1 MCEEGLSIVFEQLI
15 AIFRSFPHFGGK
27 DLLISFW
34 LLLFFLF
41 LFLFFFFRHFFDMS
55 WPQHFATYQNDS
67 WYMISQEQKLLNFDN
82 IKTEPFSLMELSPR
96 ALKILWPLLLR
107 NRKRYRNKVGTKLF
121 VGSMRNFVT
130 FRSKGSDD
138 YL

>member
-1 MCEEGLSIVFEQLI
+1 MWEKGLSIVLEQLI

-34 LLLFFLF
+34 LFLFFL
-41 LFLFFFFRHFFDMS
+41 FFFRHFFEMS
-55 WPQHFATYQNDS
+55 WYQHFATYRNDL
-67 WYMISQEQKLLNFDN
+67 WYMISQVQKLLNFDN
-82 IKTEPFSLMELSPR
+82 IKTEPFSLTELSPR
-96 ALKILWPLLLR
+96 ELKILWPLLLR
-107 NRKRYRNKVGTKLF
+107 NRKRYRNKIGTKLF
-121 VGSMRNFVT
+121 VGPLRNFVT